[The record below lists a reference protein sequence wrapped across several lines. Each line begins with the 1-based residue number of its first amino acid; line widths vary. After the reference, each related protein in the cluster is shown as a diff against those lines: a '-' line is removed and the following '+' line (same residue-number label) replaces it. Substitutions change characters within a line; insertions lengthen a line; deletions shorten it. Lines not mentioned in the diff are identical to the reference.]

1 MNIPDLKVDPELP
14 YHYIVGL
21 ALNISKELFG
31 SQTYQLKYLYRFT
44 NDDVERL
51 RKAVM
56 MSSDKVFKT
65 TQKEA
70 LEMFDCSEIVHAI
83 ASMKVAISV
92 NMGTLHHFSSKE
104 PLDDSY
110 FESLIELLPKSEEI
124 KERFRDSRIG

>member
-1 MNIPDLKVDPELP
+1 MNIPELKVDPKLP

-44 NDDVERL
+44 NEDVINL

-56 MSSDKVFKT
+56 MSSDKIFKT

-70 LEMFDCSEIVHAI
+70 LEMFNCTEVVDCI
-83 ASMKVAISV
+83 AKMKVAVSV
-92 NMGTLHHFSSKE
+92 NMGTLHHFSSSY
-104 PLDDSY
+104 PLDDDY
-110 FESLIELLPKSEEI
+110 FEKMVELLPKSDDI
-124 KERFRDSRIG
+124 KEKFRDSRIS